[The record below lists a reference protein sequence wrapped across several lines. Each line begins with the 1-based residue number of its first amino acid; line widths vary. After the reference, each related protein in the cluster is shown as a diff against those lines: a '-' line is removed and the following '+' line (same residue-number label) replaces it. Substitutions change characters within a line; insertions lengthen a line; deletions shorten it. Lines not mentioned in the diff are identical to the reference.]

1 MGWHFASPYLR
12 IRPVSVAF
20 VPFLFSL
27 RARSTFMR
35 PIVFLVERCR
45 TRSGSMIFGTRRR
58 PVILRTH
65 VVARLSTAIVT
76 SIFAWHWPFEI
87 SVLRAIGLARI
98 VLRASHLAVHC
109 PIVHAIFHAMVRTI
123 VNSAVCAIVHASIGA
138 IVHPPVLGSPRRD
151 HVTTV
156 EFSRPRRGCDCW
168 TAMVH

>member
-87 SVLRAIGLARI
+87 SVIQVSGLAQM
-98 VLRASHLAVHC
+98 VLRTGQLAVH
-109 PIVHAIFHAMVRTI
+109 FQ
-123 VNSAVCAIVHASIGA
+123 VN
-138 IVHPPVLGSPRRD
+138 HPFV
-151 HVTTV
+151 
-156 EFSRPRRGCDCW
+156 
-168 TAMVH
+168 